1 MKTPQND
8 TPKMPLVWFSTIRGL
23 SNPDRTMDR
32 LYYGKVYRI
41 PRDVKDA
48 ETERIAI
55 EEREMNALHDR
66 VINASC
72 TDGGTPATAGL
83 SNLALVA
90 SGSVGFES
98 SRISPTYGDDKINNG
113 SIGIS
118 TPDFND
124 ATRPWINATADPG
137 GWVGVKLAT
146 SRDLDRYK
154 SIKFSIMSF
163 PHRAK
168 LPDSDLL
175 PQLKTTNCMRIVAI

>member
-72 TDGGTPATAGL
+72 TDGG
-83 SNLALVA
+83 
-90 SGSVGFES
+90 
-98 SRISPTYGDDKINNG
+98 
-113 SIGIS
+113 
-118 TPDFND
+118 
-124 ATRPWINATADPG
+124 
-137 GWVGVKLAT
+137 
-146 SRDLDRYK
+146 
-154 SIKFSIMSF
+154 
-163 PHRAK
+163 
-168 LPDSDLL
+168 
-175 PQLKTTNCMRIVAI
+175 